1 MKTFQLIT
9 GEDGKG
15 LHVSKI
21 SMAKAAKMFEV
32 SRPTLAKHH
41 EQGKISAIKTDDC
54 WHFDIA
60 ELARVYPRRG
70 NKPETPAPIL
80 HADLAD
86 DDRGAARDLQAEIKV
101 LQAKLEAA
109 EKVAEERGRHLEDLR
124 RLLPK
129 PEDRAQHQG
138 LWARLTGR

>member
-1 MKTFQLIT
+1 M
-9 GEDGKG
+9 
-15 LHVSKI
+15 SKV

-41 EQGKISAIKTDDC
+41 EQGKISAMKADDS
-54 WHFDIA
+54 WQFDIA

-70 NKPETPAPIL
+70 TKPVTPSPPL
-80 HADLAD
+80 HADLTD
-86 DDRGAARDLQAEIKV
+86 DDRGAAGDLQVEIRV

-129 PEDRAQHQG
+129 PEDRAQRQS
-138 LWARLTGR
+138 LWAWLTGR

>member
-1 MKTFQLIT
+1 MKALQMMT
-9 GEDGKG
+9 GGV
-15 LHVSKI
+15 LHMSKV

-41 EQGKISAIKTDDC
+41 EQGKISATRTDDS
-54 WHFDIA
+54 WQFDIA

-70 NKPETPAPIL
+70 TKPATPSPPL

-86 DDRGAARDLQAEIKV
+86 NDRGAAGDLQAEIRV

-109 EKVAEERGRHLEDLR
+109 EKLAEERGKHLDDLR
-124 RLLPK
+124 RLLPA
-129 PEDRAQHQG
+129 PDNRPAPRRG
-138 LWARLTGR
+138 LWDRLRGR